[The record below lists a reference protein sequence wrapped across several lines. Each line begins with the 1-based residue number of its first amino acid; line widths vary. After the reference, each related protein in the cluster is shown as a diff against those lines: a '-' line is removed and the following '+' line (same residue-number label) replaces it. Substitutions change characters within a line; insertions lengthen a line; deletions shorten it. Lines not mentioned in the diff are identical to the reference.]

1 MNRNYSSGGSYRTD
15 DSTVFDKN
23 MRAGGDRGGGYRGPS
38 SNRSKIWLVAA
49 GAIVGFVV
57 GFFLLRALM
66 PGEGDQTRPD
76 GTINGHEW
84 VDLGLSVKWATC
96 NIGASSPSDYGDY
109 YAWGETW
116 TKSEYR
122 EDNSVTHGK
131 TMDDISGDVRYDAAR
146 ANWGGS
152 WRLPTASEILEL
164 VNKCTWIWTRQGGHK
179 GYRVTGPNGKSIFL
193 PAAGFRYGVS
203 FRNRKRTGCY
213 MCSTP
218 NDGDTIY
225 VSYLSFH
232 NSYFDLGWGLFRSDG
247 HSVRP
252 VSD

>member
-15 DSTVFDKN
+15 DSTVFDEN

-96 NIGASSPSDYGDY
+96 NLGASSPSDYGDY

-116 TKSEYR
+116 TKSVYTDE
-122 EDNSVTHGK
+122 NSYTYK
-131 TMDDISGDVRYDAAR
+131 KNMSDISGDVRYDVAR

-152 WRLPTASEILEL
+152 WRMPTKAEIDEL
-164 VNKCTWIWTRQGGHK
+164 IEKCAWTWTRQGRHN
-179 GYRVTGPNGKSIFL
+179 GYRVTGPSGKSIFL
-193 PAAGFRYGVS
+193 PAAGSRQSSLGNVEYF
-203 FRNRKRTGCY
+203 GCFWS
-213 MCSTP
+213 STP
-218 NDGDTIY
+218 NDSGATSAYSCEFRVRNSAY
-225 VSYLSFH
+225 V
-232 NSYFDLGWGLFRSDG
+232 RSDCFRRNG
-247 HSVRP
+247 FSIRP

>member
-1 MNRNYSSGGSYRTD
+1 MNRNYSSDGSYRTD

-76 GTINGHEW
+76 GMINGHEW

-152 WRLPTASEILEL
+152 WRLPTKVEMEEL
-164 VNKCTWIWTRQGGHK
+164 IEKCTWQWTAQGGHK
-179 GYRVTGPNGKSIFL
+179 GYRVTGPNGSSIFM
-193 PAAGFRYGVS
+193 PAAGDRAGSSLYDAEDGGIFWSSTPVEDDTRCAYGLYCFSQDRHDWGFYFRYG
-203 FRNRKRTGCY
+203 GA
-213 MCSTP
+213 
-218 NDGDTIY
+218 
-225 VSYLSFH
+225 
-232 NSYFDLGWGLFRSDG
+232 
-247 HSVRP
+247 SVRP